1 MKYSKQIILL
11 ITIVS
16 SIAFAQKK
24 NFTMEDVVFNST
36 TTLAPTTL
44 KALQWIPNEYSYSF
58 VDKFNEVDILVK
70 GYVTSGK
77 REEVISF
84 TKLSDKIL
92 DHSSVAPKDFPKVTW
107 IDEFNFHFAAD
118 DKIYKYSLEDDDLT
132 LLASLPIKAENISV
146 SPDGTIA
153 AFTKNNNL
161 SISVDGKDNKQI
173 TFDDGYNIT
182 NGVSCSRKCFGIDKG
197 IFWSPKSNF
206 VAFYSEDLSEV
217 TDYPLVDIT
226 TTPATL
232 RNIKYPMAGQKS
244 AVIKI
249 GIYNLKADE
258 IIWLKTDGEKNQYLT
273 SVTWGPEEKFIYTA
287 HLNRDQNQLR
297 LVKYNA
303 ADGSQVKVLFEEKSE
318 KYVEPE
324 HPLYFL
330 PNDPTKFVWFS
341 ERDGFNHLYLYNT
354 EGELQKQLTTGDWVV
369 TELLGFDK
377 KKENFFII
385 GTKESPIERHLYK
398 INFIDNRFP
407 KKLTSDIGTHKITMH
422 NSSLYFIDQFSSLA
436 VPNKITIINNKGEGI
451 GLMHNADNP
460 IEDYAVGEI
469 DIFTIKA
476 DDDSTDLY
484 CRIVYPPNFDTS
496 KTYPAVVYVYGGP
509 HVQLVKNK
517 WGYGKYAFWFNY
529 MAQHDYIVF
538 TVDNRG
544 SDNRGIYFEQATFR
558 NLGTIEIQ
566 DQLKGIEYLKS
577 KTFIDSERIGV
588 YGWSYGGF
596 MTTSLMTRTK
606 DIFKVGVAGGAV
618 IDWNYYEVMYT
629 ERYMDTPETN
639 FEGYS
644 KANLLNYITNL
655 KGKLL
660 LVHGTLDPVVLWQ
673 NTLQYAKTA
682 AENNIPLDYY
692 PYPGHEHHVLD
703 KDKLHLYNKISS
715 YFLDNL

>member
-1 MKYSKQIILL
+1 MKYSKQIILIIVL
-11 ITIVS
+11 IS

-58 VDKFNEVDILVK
+58 VDKFNDVDILVK

-77 REEVISF
+77 REEIISF

-92 DHSSVAPKDFPKVTW
+92 DHSTVSPKTFPKITW
-107 IDEFNFHFAAD
+107 LDEFNFHFTTD
-118 DKIYKYSLEDDDLT
+118 DKVYKYSLEDDDLT
-132 LLASLPIKAENISV
+132 VLASLPINAENIFV
-146 SPDGTIA
+146 SLDGTIA

-161 SISVDGKDNKQI
+161 LVSVDEKDNKQI
-173 TFDDGYNIT
+173 TFDDGHNIT
-182 NGVSCSRKCFGIDKG
+182 NGVVCSRKCFGIDKG

-206 VAFYSEDLSEV
+206 IAFYSEDLSEV

-232 RNIKYPMAGQKS
+232 KNIKYPMAGQKS
-244 AVIKI
+244 AVVKI
-249 GIYNLKADE
+249 GIYKIKTDE
-258 IIWLKTDGEKNQYLT
+258 LIWLKTDGEKNQYLT

-287 HLNRDQNQLR
+287 HLNRDQNHLG
-297 LVKYNA
+297 LVKYSA
-303 ADGSQVKVLFEEKSE
+303 TDGSQVKVLFEEKND

-330 PNDPTKFVWFS
+330 PSDPTKFVWFS
-341 ERDGFNHLYLYNT
+341 ERDGYNHLYLYNT
-354 EGELQKQLTTGDWVV
+354 EGELQKQLTTGNWVV
-369 TELLGFDK
+369 TELLGFDR
-377 KKENFFII
+377 KKENFFIV
-385 GTKESPIERHLYK
+385 GTKEGPIERHLYK
-398 INFIDNRFP
+398 INFLDNRFP
-407 KKLTSDIGTHKITMH
+407 KKLTSDIGTHKIMMH
-422 NSSLYFIDQFSSLA
+422 NSALYFIDKFSNLT
-436 VPNKITIINNKGEGI
+436 VPNKITILNNNGEGI
-451 GLMHNADNP
+451 GLMHNSDNP
-460 IEDYAVGEI
+460 IKDYAVGEI

-484 CRIVYPPNFDTS
+484 CRMVYPPNFDTS
-496 KTYPAVVYVYGGP
+496 KTYPVIVYVYGGP
-509 HVQLVKNK
+509 HLQLVKNK
-517 WGYGKYAFWFNY
+517 WGYGKYAFWFKY
-529 MAQHDYIVF
+529 MAQHDFVVF

-544 SDNRGIYFEQATFR
+544 SDNRGINFEQATFK
-558 NLGTIEIQ
+558 NLGTVEIQ

-577 KTFIDSERIGV
+577 KSFIDANRIGV

-596 MTTSLMTRTK
+596 MTTSLMSRAK

-618 IDWNYYEVMYT
+618 VDWNYYEVMYT
-629 ERYMDTPETN
+629 ERYMNTPQTN

-660 LVHGTLDPVVLWQ
+660 LVHGTLDLVVVWQ
-673 NTLQYAKTA
+673 HTLQYAKKA
-682 AENNIPLDYY
+682 AENNIPLDYF